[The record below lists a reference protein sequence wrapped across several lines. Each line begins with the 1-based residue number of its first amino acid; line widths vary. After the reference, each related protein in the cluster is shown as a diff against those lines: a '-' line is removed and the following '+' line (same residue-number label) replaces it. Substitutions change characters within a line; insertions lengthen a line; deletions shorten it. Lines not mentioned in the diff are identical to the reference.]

1 LIKYPTQ
8 DAIEG
13 LLESRLA
20 ETGTQLVFLNRS
32 NFSFILESVKEIGKN
47 SDSAALIAKASYLIA
62 KTINLHPL
70 VDGNKRAAAI
80 LTLFFLATNS
90 KKLVASQDEFYD
102 ILLGF
107 ARHELNENDISNWL
121 ASNVR

>member
-1 LIKYPTQ
+1 MINYPNQ

-32 NFSFILESVKEIGKN
+32 NFLFILESVREIGKK
-47 SDSAALIAKASYLIA
+47 DDLDTLIAKTSYLIA
-62 KTINLHPL
+62 KTIELHPL

-80 LTLFFLATNS
+80 LALFFLAINS
-90 KKLVASQDEFYD
+90 KKLQVPDDEFYD
-102 ILLGF
+102 MSCWALQ
-107 ARHELNENDISNWL
+107 EVN
-121 ASNVR
+121 